1 MPIFSISSKSS
12 SFDKPHTR
20 CGWLVLAAQVI
31 GTGPKFNIEVRT
43 RCVFFL
49 AISHFVSYF
58 CNPNYIPMESL
69 PALFSDLALILVTAG
84 ITTVIFKWL
93 KQPVVLGYIIAG
105 FLIGPNFEWFP
116 VINDH
121 TSVET
126 WSEIGMVFMLF
137 GIGLEFS
144 FKKLK
149 KVGGTVGVTALTEL
163 VTMCLVGFMLG
174 KMLGWS
180 QMDSIFLGA
189 MLSISSTTIIA
200 KAFDDMKLHREKFSG
215 NVIGE
220 LVVEDLEAVLLM
232 VILSTLAV
240 SKSFD
245 GMQLVSS
252 MLKLGFFLLIWF
264 LGGIFIV
271 PTVLRW
277 ARKFMTEETLTVF
290 SVGLCFM
297 MVVLA
302 NLAGFSSAL
311 GAFIMGSILAE
322 TLEAEM
328 IHKVTTPIKNLFGAV
343 FFVSVGM
350 MVDPQILV
358 DYWWQ
363 ILVVTIVLL
372 IFKPLSNVAGRL
384 IAGLGLKQS
393 IQGGFCFCQ
402 IGEFSFIIATLGLSY
417 GVIDEFLYPI
427 IVSVSIITTFITPYA
442 IKAAVPTYNWVSTHL
457 SENWLNHF
465 ENSDRGIK
473 VKSGEKV
480 SMASFIGRQ
489 LKHII
494 IYVSIVIALL
504 FVCFWIGSSVT
515 AHVPSLW
522 GDAISVAITMALVS
536 PFLWAIGF
544 RHTLV
549 STTHKLMEDSVFN
562 KTLIL
567 TIFVLRFIIVW
578 LVAASVLRHFFDAE
592 FWSHLGVGS
601 PYYRWINVGMAL
613 GYTFL
618 LRVMSPA
625 MKFYKRIEDNF
636 LDNLNK
642 RQSSQVFAIPEI
654 LQENCHLQ
662 KMTLSPDSPY
672 SGKLIKETDFRDNYN
687 VSVVSVERGKQ
698 LVELPKS
705 DFQLFPFDKITFVGH
720 EDHLRLLVP
729 KVELFDD
736 QLIQEHEESEVDLY
750 KVEVRP
756 VSPYVGVTLMD
767 SGLAEDFNAMI
778 IAIERDGHFILN
790 PSARISFQP
799 ADLVWFVAQKDKAE
813 ILMNYNPDAVP
824 NMN

>member
-1 MPIFSISSKSS
+1 
-12 SFDKPHTR
+12 
-20 CGWLVLAAQVI
+20 
-31 GTGPKFNIEVRT
+31 
-43 RCVFFL
+43 
-49 AISHFVSYF
+49 
-58 CNPNYIPMESL
+58 MESL

-84 ITTVIFKWL
+84 LTTVIFKWM

-105 FLIGPNFEWFP
+105 FIIGPNFEWFP
-116 VINDH
+116 VIQDH

-163 VTMCLVGFMLG
+163 VTMCVVGFLLG
-174 KMLGWS
+174 KLLGWS

-240 SKSFD
+240 SKTFD

-252 MLKLGFFLLIWF
+252 MLKLVFFLVVWF

-277 ARKFMTEETLTVF
+277 ARKFMSEETLTVF
-290 SVGLCFM
+290 SVGLCFL

-322 TLEAEM
+322 TLEAEA

-350 MVDPQILV
+350 MVDPQILI

-363 ILVVTIVLL
+363 ILVITLVLL
-372 IFKPLSNVAGRL
+372 FFKPLSNVVGRL
-384 IAGLGLKQS
+384 IAGLGLKQAM
-393 IQGGFCFCQ
+393 QGGFCFSQ
-402 IGEFSFIIATLGLSY
+402 IGEFSFIIATLGMSF
-417 GVIDEFLYPI
+417 GVIDDFLYPI

-442 IKAAVPTYNWVSTHL
+442 IKAAVPSYNWVTKHFPQR
-457 SENWLNHF
+457 WLNRL
-465 ENSDRGIK
+465 ENSESGIK

-480 SMASFIGRQ
+480 NMGHFIARQFKNIVIYLAIIIAVVLICFFLSSFII
-489 LKHII
+489 K
-494 IYVSIVIALL
+494 Y
-504 FVCFWIGSSVT
+504 
-515 AHVPSLW
+515 VPSPWNATIATAFTL
-522 GDAISVAITMALVS
+522 IMVA
-536 PFLWAIGF
+536 PFLWAMGF
-544 RHTLV
+544 KHTLV
-549 STTHKLMEDSVFN
+549 KTTHKLMDVNKFN
-562 KTLIL
+562 KTVILI
-567 TIFVLRFIIVW
+567 IFILRFAIVA
-578 LVAASVLRHFFDAE
+578 LISYSILQHFFNGL
-592 FWSHLGVGS
+592 FWAKLGVGS
-601 PYYRWINVGMAL
+601 PWYHLINIAFAL
-613 GYTFL
+613 IYTVL
-618 LRVMSPA
+618 LKALSPA
-625 MKFYKRIEDNF
+625 MKFYKRIEERF
-636 LDNLNK
+636 MDNLNK
-642 RQSSQVFAIPEI
+642 RQSVQVFTIPEI

-662 KMTLSPDSPY
+662 KMTLSPDSQY

-698 LVELPKS
+698 LIELPRS
-705 DFQLFPFDKITFVGH
+705 DFQLFPFDRITFVGH
-720 EDHLRLLVP
+720 EDHLRLLLP
-729 KVELFDD
+729 RVEVFDE

-750 KVEVRP
+750 SVQVRSN
-756 VSPYVGVTLMD
+756 SPYIGIALKD
-767 SGLAEDFNAMI
+767 SGLAEKFDAMI
-778 IAIERDGHFILN
+778 IAIEREGHFILN
-790 PSARISFQP
+790 PSARIAFQ
-799 ADLVWFVAQKDKAE
+799 ADDLVWFVAQKDKAA
-813 ILMNYNPDAVP
+813 ILMNYNPETIP
-824 NMN
+824 K

>member
-1 MPIFSISSKSS
+1 
-12 SFDKPHTR
+12 
-20 CGWLVLAAQVI
+20 
-31 GTGPKFNIEVRT
+31 
-43 RCVFFL
+43 
-49 AISHFVSYF
+49 
-58 CNPNYIPMESL
+58 MESL

-116 VINDH
+116 VISDH

-149 KVGGTVGVTALTEL
+149 KVGGTVGITAITEL
-163 VTMCLVGFMLG
+163 VTMCIVGFMLG
-174 KMLGWS
+174 KLLGWS
-180 QMDSIFLGA
+180 QMDCIFLGA

-240 SKSFD
+240 SKTFD
-245 GMQLVSS
+245 GMQLVTS
-252 MLKLGFFLLIWF
+252 MLKLAFFLLIWF

-277 ARKFMTEETLTVF
+277 SRKFMSEETLTVF

-302 NLAGFSSAL
+302 NLVGFSSAL

-358 DYWWQ
+358 NYWWQ
-363 ILVVTIVLL
+363 ILVITVVLL
-372 IFKPLSNVAGRL
+372 IFKPLSNVVGRL
-384 IAGLGLKQS
+384 LAGLGLKQS

-402 IGEFSFIIATLGLSY
+402 IGEFSFIIATLGQSY
-417 GVIDEFLYPI
+417 GVIDDFLYPI

-442 IKAAVPTYNWVSTHL
+442 IKAATPTHRWL
-457 SENWLNHF
+457 SEHFPQRWLNHL
-465 ENSDRGIK
+465 ENNDRGIK
-473 VKSGEKV
+473 SKTGKKV
-480 SMASFIGRQ
+480 SMASFVGRQ
-489 LKHII
+489 VKHII
-494 IYVSIVIALL
+494 INFAIVIAVL
-504 FVCFWIGSSVT
+504 FICFWIGSMVMKY
-515 AHVPSLW
+515 VNGIW
-522 GDAISVAITMALVS
+522 GMVISGAITLVLVS

-549 STTHKLMEDSVFN
+549 KTTHKLMEHSRFN

-567 TIFVLRFIIVW
+567 LIFIFRFVLVW
-578 LVAASVLRHFFDAE
+578 GVAVSIFHHFFNGA
-592 FWSHLGVGS
+592 FWSPLGIGS
-601 PYYRWINVGMAL
+601 PYFHFINVAAAFV
-613 GYTFL
+613 YTIL
-618 LRVMSPA
+618 LRVLSPA
-625 MKFYKRIEDNF
+625 MRFYKRIEDNF
-636 LDNLNK
+636 QGNLNK
-642 RQSSQVFAIPEI
+642 RQSTQVFTVPEI

-662 KMTLSPDSPY
+662 KMTLSPDSEY
-672 SGKLIKETDFRDNYN
+672 AGKLIKDTDFRDNYN

-698 LVELPKS
+698 LYELPKS

-720 EDHLRLLVP
+720 EDHLRLLVG
-729 KVELFDD
+729 KVEVFDD
-736 QLIQEHEESEVDLY
+736 TLIQEHEESEVDLY
-750 KVEVRP
+750 NVQVRP
-756 VSPYVGVTLMD
+756 NSPYVGVALKD
-767 SGLAEDFNAMI
+767 SGLAENFEAMI

-799 ADLVWFVAQKDKAE
+799 ADLVWFVAQKEKAE
-813 ILMNYNPDAVP
+813 VLMNYNPVVIQ
-824 NMN
+824 

>member
-1 MPIFSISSKSS
+1 MYLCAKHCF
-12 SFDKPHTR
+12 
-20 CGWLVLAAQVI
+20 
-31 GTGPKFNIEVRT
+31 
-43 RCVFFL
+43 
-49 AISHFVSYF
+49 
-58 CNPNYIPMESL
+58 MESL

-149 KVGGTVGVTALTEL
+149 KVGGTVGITALTEL
-163 VTMCLVGFMLG
+163 VTMCLVGFLLG
-174 KMLGWS
+174 KLLGWS
-180 QMDSIFLGA
+180 QMDCIFLGA

-240 SKSFD
+240 SKTFD
-245 GMQLVSS
+245 GMQLVTS

-264 LGGIFIV
+264 IGGIFIV

-277 ARKFMTEETLTVF
+277 SRKFMSEETLTVF
-290 SVGLCFM
+290 AVGLCFM

-302 NLAGFSSAL
+302 NVAGFSSAL

-328 IHKVTTPIKNLFGAV
+328 IHKLTTPIKNLFGAI

-350 MVDPQILV
+350 LVDPKILV

-363 ILVVTIVLL
+363 ILVVTMVLL
-372 IFKPLSNVAGRL
+372 LFKPLSNVIGRL
-384 IAGLGLKQS
+384 LAGLGLKQS

-402 IGEFSFIIATLGLSY
+402 IGEFSFIIASLGLSY

-442 IKAAVPTYNWVSTHL
+442 IKASLPTYRWLNGHFP
-457 SENWLNHF
+457 EKWLNHL
-465 ENSDRGIK
+465 ESNDRGIK
-473 VKSGEKV
+473 VKSGKKV
-480 SMASFIGRQ
+480 NMASFVGRQ
-489 LKHII
+489 VKHII
-494 IYVSIVIALL
+494 INVAIVIAVL
-504 FVCFWIGSSVT
+504 FICFWIGSEVVMKYV
-515 AHVPSLW
+515 H
-522 GDAISVAITMALVS
+522 GIGGIAISAAITLVLVS

-549 STTHKLMEDSVFN
+549 KTTHKLMEYSRFN

-567 TIFVLRFIIVW
+567 IIFILRFVIVW
-578 LVAASVLRHFFDAE
+578 VGATAIMRHFFNAA
-592 FWSHLGVGS
+592 FWSHLGIGS
-601 PYYRWINVGMAL
+601 PYFRFINVAMAL
-613 GYTFL
+613 VYTFL

-636 LDNLNK
+636 QGNLNK
-642 RQSSQVFAIPEI
+642 RQSTQVFAIPEI

-662 KMTLSPDSPY
+662 KMTLSPDSDY

-698 LVELPKS
+698 LFELPRS
-705 DFQLFPFDKITFVGH
+705 DFQLYPFDKITFVGH
-720 EDHLRLLVP
+720 EDHLRLLVG
-729 KVELFDD
+729 KVEVFDD
-736 QLIQEHEESEVDLY
+736 TLIQEHEESEVDLFN
-750 KVEVRP
+750 VQVRP
-756 VSPYVGVTLMD
+756 NSPYVGIALKD
-767 SGLAEDFNAMI
+767 SGLAENFDAMI

-790 PSARISFQP
+790 PSARIAFQ
-799 ADLVWFVAQKDKAE
+799 ADDLVWFVAQKDKAE
-813 ILMNYNPDAVP
+813 TLMNYNPDTIQNA
-824 NMN
+824 

>member
-1 MPIFSISSKSS
+1 
-12 SFDKPHTR
+12 
-20 CGWLVLAAQVI
+20 
-31 GTGPKFNIEVRT
+31 
-43 RCVFFL
+43 
-49 AISHFVSYF
+49 
-58 CNPNYIPMESL
+58 MENL
-69 PALFSDLALILVTAG
+69 PALFFDLALILVTAG
-84 ITTVIFKWL
+84 LTTVIFKWL

-163 VTMCLVGFMLG
+163 VTMCIVGYLLG
-174 KMLGWS
+174 KVLGWS
-180 QMDSIFLGA
+180 QMDCIFLGA

-200 KAFDDMKLHREKFSG
+200 KAFDDMKLNREKFSG

-240 SKSFD
+240 SKTFD
-245 GMQLVSS
+245 GMQLMYS
-252 MLKLGFFLLIWF
+252 MLKLFFFLVVWF

-271 PTVLRW
+271 PTILRW
-277 ARKFMTEETLTVF
+277 SRKFMTEETLTVF
-290 SVGLCFM
+290 SVGLCFL

-322 TLEAEM
+322 TLEAEA

-358 DYWWQ
+358 SYWWQ
-363 ILVVTIVLL
+363 ILVVTLVLL
-372 IFKPLSNVAGRL
+372 IFKPLSNVIGRL
-384 IAGLGLKQS
+384 IAGVGLKQAM
-393 IQGGFCFCQ
+393 QGGFCFCQ
-402 IGEFSFIIATLGLSY
+402 IGEFSFIIATLGLSF
-417 GVIDEFLYPI
+417 GVIDDFLYPI

-442 IKAAVPTYNWVSTHL
+442 IKAAVPSYNWVTSHFPE
-457 SENWLNHF
+457 SWLNRL
-465 ENSDRGIK
+465 ENNDSGIK

-480 SMASFIGRQ
+480 SMGNFIARQFKNIVIYMAIIIAVILICFFLSSFII
-489 LKHII
+489 K
-494 IYVSIVIALL
+494 Y
-504 FVCFWIGSSVT
+504 
-515 AHVPSLW
+515 VPSPW
-522 GDAISVAITMALVS
+522 NAAIATAFTLVLVA
-536 PFLWAIGF
+536 PFLWAMGF
-544 RHTLV
+544 KHTLV
-549 STTHKLMEDSVFN
+549 NTTHKLMEVNKFN
-562 KTLIL
+562 KTIIRS
-567 TIFVLRFIIVW
+567 IFVLRFVIVAI
-578 LVAASVLRHFFDAE
+578 LAYSILQHFFNNL
-592 FWSHLGVGS
+592 FWAKLGIGTPWYHL
-601 PYYRWINVGMAL
+601 INIGFAL
-613 GYTFL
+613 IYTIL
-618 LRVMSPA
+618 LKALSPA
-625 MKFYKRIEDNF
+625 MKFYKRIEERF
-636 LDNLNK
+636 MDNLNK
-642 RQSSQVFAIPEI
+642 RQSVQVFTIPEI

-687 VSVVSVERGKQ
+687 VSVVSVERGKL
-698 LVELPKS
+698 LVELPRS

-720 EDHLRLLVP
+720 EDHLRLLLPRIEV
-729 KVELFDD
+729 FDD

-756 VSPYVGVTLMD
+756 NSPYVGVALMD
-767 SGLAEDFNAMI
+767 SGLAENFEAMI

-790 PSARISFQP
+790 PSARITFQP
-799 ADLVWFVAQKDKAE
+799 ADLVWFVAQSERAKV
-813 ILMNYNPDAVP
+813 LMNYNPDAIPSASENATV
-824 NMN
+824 

>member
-1 MPIFSISSKSS
+1 
-12 SFDKPHTR
+12 
-20 CGWLVLAAQVI
+20 
-31 GTGPKFNIEVRT
+31 
-43 RCVFFL
+43 
-49 AISHFVSYF
+49 
-58 CNPNYIPMESL
+58 MESL

-116 VINDH
+116 VVKDH

-149 KVGGTVGVTALTEL
+149 KVGGTVGITALTEL
-163 VTMCLVGFMLG
+163 VTMCVVGFLLG

-200 KAFDDMKLHREKFSG
+200 KAFEDMKLYREKFSG

-240 SKSFD
+240 SKTFD
-245 GMQLVSS
+245 GMQLVTS
-252 MLKLGFFLLIWF
+252 MMKLGFFLVVWF

-277 ARKFMTEETLTVF
+277 TRKFMTEETLTVF

-328 IHKVTTPIKNLFGAV
+328 IHKLTTPIKNLFGAI

-363 ILVVTIVLL
+363 ILIVTVVLL
-372 IFKPLSNVAGRL
+372 IFKPLSNVVGRL
-384 IAGLGLKQS
+384 LAGLGLKQS
-393 IQGGFCFCQ
+393 MQGGFCFCQ
-402 IGEFSFIIATLGLSY
+402 IGEFSFIIASLGLSY
-417 GVIDEFLYPI
+417 GVIDDFLYPI
-427 IVSVSIITTFITPYA
+427 IVSVSIITTFITPYS
-442 IKAAVPTYNWVSTHL
+442 IKAAVPTYEWVTS
-457 SENWLNHF
+457 HF
-465 ENSDRGIK
+465 PRRWIDKLENSDLGIK
-473 VKSGEKV
+473 VRSGKKV
-480 SMASFIGRQ
+480 NMVSFVIRQ
-489 LKHII
+489 LKNIVIYLAII
-494 IYVSIVIALL
+494 IAVMLISFFGCSFIMRYVPLPWSA
-504 FVCFWIGSSVT
+504 
-515 AHVPSLW
+515 
-522 GDAISVAITMALVS
+522 AISTAVSLILLS
-536 PFLWAIGF
+536 PFLWAMGF
-544 RHTLV
+544 KHTLAN
-549 STTHKLMEDSVFN
+549 TTKKLMETSKFN

-567 TIFVLRFIIVW
+567 IVFILRFIIVW
-578 LVAASVLRHFFDAE
+578 IVACSVIRHFLNE
-592 FWSHLGVGS
+592 PFWKILHIGS
-601 PYYRWINVGMAL
+601 PWFRFINVGFGLVYAIM
-613 GYTFL
+613 
-618 LRVMSPA
+618 LRVLSPA
-625 MKFYKRIEDNF
+625 MRFYKRIEERF
-636 LDNLNK
+636 MDNLNK
-642 RQSSQVFAIPEI
+642 RQNSQVFAIPEI

-662 KMTLSPDSPY
+662 KMTLSPDSVY
-672 SGKLIKETDFRDNYN
+672 SGKLIKETDFRDSYN
-687 VSVVSVERGKQ
+687 VSVVSVERGKH
-698 LVELPKS
+698 VFELPKS

-720 EDHLRLLVP
+720 EDHLRLLLGKIEV
-729 KVELFDD
+729 FDE
-736 QLIQEHEESEVDLY
+736 QLIHEHEDSEVDLY
-750 KVEVRP
+750 KVEVKQG
-756 VSPYVGVTLMD
+756 SPFVDVALMD
-767 SGLAEDFNAMI
+767 SGLADRFDTMV
-778 IAIERDGHFILN
+778 IAIERDGQFILN
-790 PSARISFQP
+790 PSARLTFQP
-799 ADLVWFVAQKDKAE
+799 GDQVWFVAQKGKAV
-813 ILMNYNPDAVP
+813 ILMNL
-824 NMN
+824 

>member
-1 MPIFSISSKSS
+1 
-12 SFDKPHTR
+12 
-20 CGWLVLAAQVI
+20 
-31 GTGPKFNIEVRT
+31 
-43 RCVFFL
+43 
-49 AISHFVSYF
+49 
-58 CNPNYIPMESL
+58 MESL

-149 KVGGTVGVTALTEL
+149 KVGGTVGITALTEL
-163 VTMCLVGFMLG
+163 VTMCVVGFLLG
-174 KMLGWS
+174 KVLGWS
-180 QMDSIFLGA
+180 QMDCIFLGA

-240 SKSFD
+240 SKTFD
-245 GMQLVSS
+245 GMQLVTS

-264 LGGIFIV
+264 IGGIFIV

-277 ARKFMTEETLTVF
+277 SRKFMSEETLTVF
-290 SVGLCFM
+290 AVGLCFM

-302 NLAGFSSAL
+302 NVAGFSSAL

-350 MVDPQILV
+350 LVDPKILV
-358 DYWWQ
+358 EYWWQ
-363 ILVVTIVLL
+363 ILVITGVLL
-372 IFKPLSNVAGRL
+372 LFKPMSNVAGRL
-384 IAGLGLKQS
+384 IAGLGLKQA

-402 IGEFSFIIATLGLSY
+402 IGEFSFIIASLGLSY

-442 IKAAVPTYNWVSTHL
+442 IKASLPTYRWL
-457 SENWLNHF
+457 SGHFPEKWLNHL
-465 ENSDRGIK
+465 ESNDRGIK
-473 VKSGEKV
+473 VKSGKKV
-480 SMASFIGRQ
+480 SMASFVGRQ
-489 LKHII
+489 VKHII
-494 IYVSIVIALL
+494 INVAIVIAVL
-504 FVCFWIGSSVT
+504 FICFWIGSGVMKYV
-515 AHVPSLW
+515 HGIW
-522 GDAISVAITMALVS
+522 GVAISAAITLVLVS

-549 STTHKLMEDSVFN
+549 KTTHKLMEHSRFN

-567 TIFVLRFIIVW
+567 SIFILRFIIVW
-578 LVAASVLRHFFDAE
+578 VVATAVMRHFFNAE
-592 FWSHLGVGS
+592 FWSHLGVGA
-601 PYYRWINVGMAL
+601 PYFRFINVAMAL
-613 GYTFL
+613 VYTIL

-636 LDNLNK
+636 QGNLNK
-642 RQSSQVFAIPEI
+642 RQSTQVFAIPEI

-662 KMTLSPDSPY
+662 KMTLSPDSEY

-698 LVELPKS
+698 LFELPKS
-705 DFQLFPFDKITFVGH
+705 DFQLYPFDKITFVGH
-720 EDHLRLLVP
+720 EDHLRLLVG
-729 KVELFDD
+729 KVEVFDD
-736 QLIQEHEESEVDLY
+736 TLIQEHEESEVDLFN
-750 KVEVRP
+750 VQVRP
-756 VSPYVGVTLMD
+756 NSPYVGIALKD
-767 SGLAEDFNAMI
+767 SGLAENFDAMI

-790 PSARISFQP
+790 PSARIAFQ
-799 ADLVWFVAQKDKAE
+799 ADDLVWFVAQKDKAE
-813 ILMNYNPDAVP
+813 TLMNYNPETIQNA
-824 NMN
+824 

>member
-1 MPIFSISSKSS
+1 
-12 SFDKPHTR
+12 
-20 CGWLVLAAQVI
+20 
-31 GTGPKFNIEVRT
+31 
-43 RCVFFL
+43 
-49 AISHFVSYF
+49 
-58 CNPNYIPMESL
+58 MESL

-84 ITTVIFKWL
+84 LTTVIFKWL

-116 VINDH
+116 VISDH

-149 KVGGTVGVTALTEL
+149 KVGGTVGITALTEL
-163 VTMCLVGFMLG
+163 VTMCVVGFMLG

-232 VILSTLAV
+232 VVLSTLAV
-240 SKSFD
+240 SKSFN

-252 MLKLGFFLLIWF
+252 MLKLGFFLLVWF

-277 ARKFMTEETLTVF
+277 ARKFMSEETLTVF

-350 MVDPQILV
+350 LVDPKILV
-358 DYWWQ
+358 EYLWQ
-363 ILVVTIVLL
+363 ILVITGVLL
-372 IFKPLSNVAGRL
+372 LFKPLSNVAGRL

-393 IQGGFCFCQ
+393 IQGGFCFSQ
-402 IGEFSFIIATLGLSY
+402 IGEFSFIIASLGLSY

-427 IVSVSIITTFITPYA
+427 IVSVSIITTFLTPYA
-442 IKAAVPTYNWVSTHL
+442 IKAAVPTYNWVSGHM
-457 SENWLNHF
+457 SQQWLNHF
-465 ENSDRGIK
+465 ENRDTGIK

-489 LKHII
+489 FKHIV
-494 IYVSIVIALL
+494 IYIAIVVALL
-504 FVCFWIGSSVT
+504 FICFWIGSFIIEY
-515 AHVPSLW
+515 VPNVW
-522 GDAISVAITMALVS
+522 GNAISVAITMVLVS

-549 STTHKLMEDSVFN
+549 NTTHKLMEHSRFN

-567 TIFVLRFIIVW
+567 SIFILRFIIVW
-578 LVAASVLRHFFDAE
+578 AVATSVLRHFFNEA
-592 FWSHLGVGS
+592 FWLRLGVGVHLG
-601 PYYRWINVGMAL
+601 RWINVAMAL
-613 GYTFL
+613 GYTLL
-618 LRVMSPA
+618 LRVVSPA
-625 MKFYKRIEDNF
+625 MKFYKRIEDSF

-672 SGKLIKETDFRDNYN
+672 SGKLIRDTDFRDNYN

-705 DFQLFPFDKITFVGH
+705 DFQLFPYDKVTFVGH
-720 EDHLRLLVP
+720 EDHLRLLLP
-729 KVELFDD
+729 RVELFDE

-756 VSPYVGVTLMD
+756 ISPYVGVALMD
-767 SGLAEDFNAMI
+767 SGLAENFDAMI
-778 IAIERDGHFILN
+778 IAIERDGQFILN
-790 PSARISFQP
+790 PSARITFQP
-799 ADLVWFVAQKDKAE
+799 ADLVWFVAQKEKAE
-813 ILMNYNPDAVP
+813 ILMNYNPETIQNA
-824 NMN
+824 

>member
-1 MPIFSISSKSS
+1 
-12 SFDKPHTR
+12 
-20 CGWLVLAAQVI
+20 
-31 GTGPKFNIEVRT
+31 
-43 RCVFFL
+43 
-49 AISHFVSYF
+49 
-58 CNPNYIPMESL
+58 MENL

-84 ITTVIFKWL
+84 VTTVIFKWL

-149 KVGGTVGVTALTEL
+149 KVGGTVGITALTEL
-163 VTMCLVGFMLG
+163 VTMCLVGFLIG
-174 KMLGWS
+174 KLLGWS
-180 QMDSIFLGA
+180 QMDCIFLGA

-240 SKSFD
+240 SKTFD
-245 GMQLVSS
+245 GMQLVTS

-264 LGGIFIV
+264 LGGIFLV

-290 SVGLCFM
+290 SVGLCFL

-350 MVDPQILV
+350 LVDPKILV
-358 DYWWQ
+358 EYWWQ
-363 ILVVTIVLL
+363 ILVITGVLL
-372 IFKPLSNVAGRL
+372 LFKPLSNVVGRL
-384 IAGLGLKQS
+384 LAGVGLKQS
-393 IQGGFCFCQ
+393 IQGGFCFSQ
-402 IGEFSFIIATLGLSY
+402 IGEFSFIIASLGLSY

-427 IVSVSIITTFITPYA
+427 IVSVSIITTFLTPYA
-442 IKAAVPTYNWVSTHL
+442 IKAAVPTYNWVNRRFPETWISHL
-457 SENWLNHF
+457 ENK
-465 ENSDRGIK
+465 DRGIK
-473 VKSGEKV
+473 VKSGQKV
-480 SMASFIGRQ
+480 SMASFVGRQ
-489 LKHII
+489 VKYII
-494 IYVSIVIALL
+494 IYVAIVIALL
-504 FVCFWIGSSVT
+504 FLCFWEGSVIMDYV
-515 AHVPSLW
+515 HGLW
-522 GDAISVAITMALVS
+522 VVAICAAVTLVLVS

-549 STTHKLMEDSVFN
+549 KTTHKLMEHSRFN

-567 TIFVLRFIIVW
+567 SIFILRFIIVW
-578 LVAASVLRHFFDAE
+578 VVATAVLRHFFNGA
-592 FWSHLGVGS
+592 FWQHLGVGA
-601 PYYRWINVGMAL
+601 PYYRFINIGMGLVYTIMLRAL
-613 GYTFL
+613 
-618 LRVMSPA
+618 SPA
-625 MKFYKRIEDNF
+625 MKFYKRIEGRF

-642 RQSSQVFAIPEI
+642 RQSTQVFAIPEI

-662 KMTLSPDSPY
+662 KMTLSPDSVY
-672 SGKLIKETDFRDNYN
+672 AGKLIRETDFRDNYN

-705 DFQLFPFDKITFVGH
+705 DFQLFPYDKITFVGH
-720 EDHLRLLVP
+720 EDHLRLLVG
-729 KVELFDD
+729 KVEAFDD
-736 QLIQEHEESEVDLY
+736 TLIQEHEESEVDLY
-750 KVEVRP
+750 KVQVRP
-756 VSPYVGVTLMD
+756 QSPYVGVSLLE
-767 SGLAEDFNAMI
+767 SGLAEDFDAMI
-778 IAIERDGHFILN
+778 IAIERDGQFILN
-790 PSARISFQP
+790 PSARITFQP
-799 ADLVWFVAQKDKAE
+799 EDLVWFVAQKEKAE
-813 ILMNYNPDAVP
+813 VLMNYNPD
-824 NMN
+824 

>member
-1 MPIFSISSKSS
+1 
-12 SFDKPHTR
+12 
-20 CGWLVLAAQVI
+20 
-31 GTGPKFNIEVRT
+31 
-43 RCVFFL
+43 
-49 AISHFVSYF
+49 
-58 CNPNYIPMESL
+58 MESV

-84 ITTVIFKWL
+84 ITTVICKWL
-93 KQPVVLGYIIAG
+93 RQPVVLGYIIAG

-149 KVGGTVGVTALTEL
+149 KVGGTVGITAMTEL
-163 VTMCLVGFMLG
+163 VTMCLVGFLLG
-174 KMLGWS
+174 KLLGWS
-180 QMDSIFLGA
+180 QMDCIFLGA

-215 NVIGE
+215 NVFGE

-240 SKSFD
+240 SKTFD
-245 GMQLVSS
+245 GMQLVTST
-252 MLKLGFFLLIWF
+252 LKLGFFLLIWF
-264 LGGIFIV
+264 IGGIFLV

-277 ARKFMTEETLTVF
+277 SRKFMSEETLTVF

-302 NLAGFSSAL
+302 NVAGFSSAL

-328 IHKVTTPIKNLFGAV
+328 IHKLTTPIKNLFGAI

-350 MVDPQILV
+350 LVDPRILV

-363 ILVVTIVLL
+363 ILVVTMVLL
-372 IFKPLSNVAGRL
+372 LFKPLSNVIGRL
-384 IAGLGLKQS
+384 LAGLGLKQS

-402 IGEFSFIIATLGLSY
+402 IGEFSFIIASLGLSY

-442 IKAAVPTYNWVSTHL
+442 IKAALPTYRWL
-457 SENWLNHF
+457 SGHFPEKWLNHL
-465 ENSDRGIK
+465 ESNDRGIK
-473 VKSGEKV
+473 VKSGKKV
-480 SMASFIGRQ
+480 NMASFVGRQ
-489 LKHII
+489 VKHII
-494 IYVSIVIALL
+494 INVAIVIAVL
-504 FVCFWIGSSVT
+504 FICFWVSSEVIMDYV
-515 AHVPSLW
+515 HGIW
-522 GDAISVAITMALVS
+522 GVVISAAMTLVLVS

-549 STTHKLMEDSVFN
+549 KTTHKLMEHSRFN
-562 KTLIL
+562 KTVIL
-567 TIFVLRFIIVW
+567 VIFILRFIIVW
-578 LVAASVLRHFFDAE
+578 VVAIAIMRHFFNGA
-592 FWSHLGVGS
+592 FWSHLGIGA
-601 PYYRWINVGMAL
+601 PYYRLINIAMAL
-613 GYTFL
+613 VYTIM
-618 LRVMSPA
+618 LRVLSPA

-636 LDNLNK
+636 QGNLNK
-642 RQSSQVFAIPEI
+642 RQSTQVFTIPEI

-662 KMTLSPDSPY
+662 KMTLSPDSVY

-698 LVELPKS
+698 LFELPKS
-705 DFQLFPFDKITFVGH
+705 DFQLYPFDKITFVGH
-720 EDHLRLLVP
+720 EDHLRLLVG
-729 KVELFDD
+729 KVEAFDD
-736 QLIQEHEESEVDLY
+736 TLIQEHEESEVDLY
-750 KVEVRP
+750 NVQVRP
-756 VSPYVGVTLMD
+756 NSPYVGVALMD
-767 SGLAEDFNAMI
+767 SGLTENFDAMI

-790 PSARISFQP
+790 PSARITFQP

-813 ILMNYNPDAVP
+813 VLMNYNPD
-824 NMN
+824 

>member
-1 MPIFSISSKSS
+1 
-12 SFDKPHTR
+12 
-20 CGWLVLAAQVI
+20 
-31 GTGPKFNIEVRT
+31 
-43 RCVFFL
+43 
-49 AISHFVSYF
+49 
-58 CNPNYIPMESL
+58 MESL

-149 KVGGTVGVTALTEL
+149 KVGGTVGITAMTEL
-163 VTMCLVGFMLG
+163 VTMCLVGFLLG
-174 KMLGWS
+174 KLLGWS
-180 QMDSIFLGA
+180 QMDCIFLGA

-240 SKSFD
+240 SKTFD
-245 GMQLVSS
+245 GMQLVTS

-264 LGGIFIV
+264 IGGIFIV
-271 PTVLRW
+271 PTILRW
-277 ARKFMTEETLTVF
+277 SRKFMSEETLTVF

-302 NLAGFSSAL
+302 NIAGFSSAL

-328 IHKVTTPIKNLFGAV
+328 IHKLTTPIKNLFGAI

-358 DYWWQ
+358 NYWWQ
-363 ILVVTIVLL
+363 ILVVTVVLL
-372 IFKPLSNVAGRL
+372 LFKPLSNVIGRL
-384 IAGLGLKQS
+384 LAGLGLKQA

-417 GVIDEFLYPI
+417 GVIDDFLYPI

-442 IKAAVPTYNWVSTHL
+442 IKAALPTYRWLNGHFP
-457 SENWLNHF
+457 EKWLNHL
-465 ENSDRGIK
+465 ESNDRGIK
-473 VKSGEKV
+473 VKSGKKV
-480 SMASFIGRQ
+480 SMASFLGRQ
-489 LKHII
+489 VKHII
-494 IYVSIVIALL
+494 INMVLIIAVL
-504 FVCFWIGSSVT
+504 FICFWIGSEVMNYV
-515 AHVPSLW
+515 HGIW
-522 GDAISVAITMALVS
+522 GIVISAAITLVLVS

-549 STTHKLMEDSVFN
+549 KTTHKLMENSRFN
-562 KTLIL
+562 KTVIWV
-567 TIFVLRFIIVW
+567 IFILRFLIVW
-578 LVAASVLRHFFDAE
+578 VVSSSVMHHFFDGA
-592 FWSHLGVGS
+592 FWSHLGIG
-601 PYYRWINVGMAL
+601 PLYYHLINIAMAL
-613 GYTFL
+613 VYTIM
-618 LRVMSPA
+618 LRVLSPA

-636 LDNLNK
+636 QGNLNK
-642 RQSSQVFAIPEI
+642 RQSTQVFTVPEI

-662 KMTLSPDSPY
+662 KMTLSPDSTY
-672 SGKLIKETDFRDNYN
+672 AGKLIKETDFRDNYN

-698 LVELPKS
+698 LFELPKS
-705 DFQLFPFDKITFVGH
+705 DFQLFPYDKITFVGH
-720 EDHLRLLVP
+720 EDHLRLLVS
-729 KVELFDD
+729 KVEAFDD
-736 QLIQEHEESEVDLY
+736 ALIQEHEESEVDLY
-750 KVEVRP
+750 NVRVRP
-756 VSPYVGVTLMD
+756 NSPYVGVALKD
-767 SGLAEDFNAMI
+767 SGLAENFEAMI

-790 PSARISFQP
+790 PSARIAFQP
-799 ADLVWFVAQKDKAE
+799 ADLVWFVAQKERAE
-813 ILMNYNPDAVP
+813 VLMDYNPEEIS
-824 NMN
+824 NS

>member
-1 MPIFSISSKSS
+1 
-12 SFDKPHTR
+12 
-20 CGWLVLAAQVI
+20 
-31 GTGPKFNIEVRT
+31 
-43 RCVFFL
+43 
-49 AISHFVSYF
+49 
-58 CNPNYIPMESL
+58 MESL

-84 ITTVIFKWL
+84 LTTVIFKWL

-116 VINDH
+116 VISDH

-149 KVGGTVGVTALTEL
+149 KVGGTVGITALTEL
-163 VTMCLVGFMLG
+163 VTMCLVGFFLG
-174 KMLGWS
+174 KALGWS

-240 SKSFD
+240 SKTFD
-245 GMQLVSS
+245 GMQLVTS
-252 MLKLGFFLLIWF
+252 MLKLGFFLLVWF
-264 LGGIFIV
+264 IGGIFIV

-277 ARKFMTEETLTVF
+277 ARKFMSEETLTVF

-350 MVDPQILV
+350 LVDPKILV
-358 DYWWQ
+358 EYWWQ
-363 ILVVTIVLL
+363 ILVITGVLL
-372 IFKPLSNVAGRL
+372 FFKPLSNVAGRL

-393 IQGGFCFCQ
+393 IQGGFCFSQ
-402 IGEFSFIIATLGLSY
+402 IGEFSFIIASLGLSY

-427 IVSVSIITTFITPYA
+427 IVSVSIITTFLTPYA
-442 IKAAVPTYNWVSTHL
+442 IKAAVPTYNWVSGHM
-457 SENWLNHF
+457 SQQWLNHF
-465 ENSDRGIK
+465 ENRDTGIK

-489 LKHII
+489 FKHIV
-494 IYVSIVIALL
+494 IYIAIVVALL
-504 FVCFWIGSSVT
+504 FICFWIGSFIIEY
-515 AHVPSLW
+515 VPNVW
-522 GDAISVAITMALVS
+522 GNAISVAITMVLVS

-549 STTHKLMEDSVFN
+549 NTTHKLMEHSRFN

-567 TIFVLRFIIVW
+567 SIFILRFIIVW
-578 LVAASVLRHFFDAE
+578 AVATSVLRHFFNEA
-592 FWSHLGVGS
+592 FWLRLGVGVHLG
-601 PYYRWINVGMAL
+601 RWINVAMAL
-613 GYTFL
+613 GYTLL
-618 LRVMSPA
+618 LRVVSPA
-625 MKFYKRIEDNF
+625 MKFYKRIEDSF

-642 RQSSQVFAIPEI
+642 RQSSQVFSIPEI

-672 SGKLIKETDFRDNYN
+672 SGKLIRETDFRDNYN

-698 LVELPKS
+698 LIELPKS
-705 DFQLFPFDKITFVGH
+705 DFQLFPYDKVTFVGH
-720 EDHLRLLVP
+720 EDHLRLLLP
-729 KVELFDD
+729 RVELFDE

-756 VSPYVGVTLMD
+756 ISPYVGVALMD
-767 SGLAEDFNAMI
+767 SGLAENFDAMI
-778 IAIERDGHFILN
+778 IAIERDGQFILN
-790 PSARISFQP
+790 PSARITFQP
-799 ADLVWFVAQKDKAE
+799 ADLVWFVAQKEKAE
-813 ILMNYNPDAVP
+813 ILMNYNPETIQNA
-824 NMN
+824 

>member
-1 MPIFSISSKSS
+1 
-12 SFDKPHTR
+12 
-20 CGWLVLAAQVI
+20 
-31 GTGPKFNIEVRT
+31 
-43 RCVFFL
+43 
-49 AISHFVSYF
+49 
-58 CNPNYIPMESL
+58 MENL
-69 PALFSDLALILVTAG
+69 PALFFDLALILVTAG
-84 ITTVIFKWL
+84 LTTVIFKWL

-163 VTMCLVGFMLG
+163 VTMCIVGYLLG
-174 KMLGWS
+174 KVLGWS
-180 QMDSIFLGA
+180 QMDCIFLGA

-200 KAFDDMKLHREKFSG
+200 KAFDDMKLNREKFSG

-240 SKSFD
+240 SKTFD
-245 GMQLVSS
+245 GMQLMYS
-252 MLKLGFFLLIWF
+252 MLKLFFFLVVWF

-271 PTVLRW
+271 PTILRW
-277 ARKFMTEETLTVF
+277 SRKFMTEETLTVF
-290 SVGLCFM
+290 SVGLCFL

-322 TLEAEM
+322 TLEAEA

-358 DYWWQ
+358 SYWWQ
-363 ILVVTIVLL
+363 ILVVTLVLL
-372 IFKPLSNVAGRL
+372 IFKPLSNVIGRL
-384 IAGLGLKQS
+384 IAGVGLKQAM
-393 IQGGFCFCQ
+393 QGGFCFCQ
-402 IGEFSFIIATLGLSY
+402 IGEFSFIIATLGLSF

-442 IKAAVPTYNWVSTHL
+442 IKAAVPSYNWVTSHFPE
-457 SENWLNHF
+457 SWLNRL
-465 ENSDRGIK
+465 ENNDSGIK

-480 SMASFIGRQ
+480 SMGNFIARQFKNIVIYMAIIIAVILICFFLSSFII
-489 LKHII
+489 K
-494 IYVSIVIALL
+494 Y
-504 FVCFWIGSSVT
+504 
-515 AHVPSLW
+515 VPSPW
-522 GDAISVAITMALVS
+522 NAAIATAFTLVLVA
-536 PFLWAIGF
+536 PFLWAMGF
-544 RHTLV
+544 KHALV
-549 STTHKLMEDSVFN
+549 NTTHKLMEVNKFN
-562 KTLIL
+562 KTIIRS
-567 TIFVLRFIIVW
+567 IFVLRFVIVAI
-578 LVAASVLRHFFDAE
+578 LAYSILQHFFNNL
-592 FWSHLGVGS
+592 FWAKLGIGTPWYHL
-601 PYYRWINVGMAL
+601 INIGFAL
-613 GYTFL
+613 IYTIL
-618 LRVMSPA
+618 LKALSPA
-625 MKFYKRIEDNF
+625 MKFYKRIEERF
-636 LDNLNK
+636 MDNLNK
-642 RQSSQVFAIPEI
+642 RQSVQVFTIPEI

-687 VSVVSVERGKQ
+687 VSVVSVERGKL
-698 LVELPKS
+698 LVELPRS

-720 EDHLRLLVP
+720 EDHLRLLLPRIEV
-729 KVELFDD
+729 FDD

-750 KVEVRP
+750 KVEVRTN
-756 VSPYVGVTLMD
+756 SPYVGVALMD
-767 SGLAEDFNAMI
+767 SGLAENFEAMI

-790 PSARISFQP
+790 PSARITFQP
-799 ADLVWFVAQKDKAE
+799 ADLVWFVAQSERAKV
-813 ILMNYNPDAVP
+813 LMNYNPDAIP
-824 NMN
+824 YASENATL

>member
-1 MPIFSISSKSS
+1 
-12 SFDKPHTR
+12 
-20 CGWLVLAAQVI
+20 
-31 GTGPKFNIEVRT
+31 
-43 RCVFFL
+43 
-49 AISHFVSYF
+49 
-58 CNPNYIPMESL
+58 MESL

-84 ITTVIFKWL
+84 LTTVIFKWL

-116 VINDH
+116 VISDH

-149 KVGGTVGVTALTEL
+149 KVGGTVGITALTEL
-163 VTMCLVGFMLG
+163 VTMCVVGFMLG
-174 KMLGWS
+174 KLLGWS

-232 VILSTLAV
+232 VVLSTLAV
-240 SKSFD
+240 SKSFN

-252 MLKLGFFLLIWF
+252 MLKLGFFLLVWF

-277 ARKFMTEETLTVF
+277 ARKFMSEETLTVF

-350 MVDPQILV
+350 LVDPKILV
-358 DYWWQ
+358 EYWWQ
-363 ILVVTIVLL
+363 ILVITGVLL
-372 IFKPLSNVAGRL
+372 FFKPLSNVAGRL

-393 IQGGFCFCQ
+393 IQGGFCFSQ
-402 IGEFSFIIATLGLSY
+402 IGEFSFIIASLGLSY

-427 IVSVSIITTFITPYA
+427 IVSVSIITTFLTPYA
-442 IKAAVPTYNWVSTHL
+442 IKAAVPTYNWVSGHM
-457 SENWLNHF
+457 SQQWLNHF
-465 ENSDRGIK
+465 ENRDTGIK

-489 LKHII
+489 FKHIV
-494 IYVSIVIALL
+494 IYIAIVVALL
-504 FVCFWIGSSVT
+504 FICFWIGSFIIEY
-515 AHVPSLW
+515 VPNVW
-522 GDAISVAITMALVS
+522 GNAISVAITMVLVS

-549 STTHKLMEDSVFN
+549 NTTHKLMEHSRFN

-567 TIFVLRFIIVW
+567 SIFILRFIIVW
-578 LVAASVLRHFFDAE
+578 AVATSVLRHFFNEA
-592 FWSHLGVGS
+592 FWLRLGVGVHLG
-601 PYYRWINVGMAL
+601 RWINVAMAL
-613 GYTFL
+613 GYTLL
-618 LRVMSPA
+618 LRVVSPA
-625 MKFYKRIEDNF
+625 MKFYKRIEDSF

-642 RQSSQVFAIPEI
+642 RQSSQVFSIPEI

-672 SGKLIKETDFRDNYN
+672 SGKLIRDTDFRDNYN

-705 DFQLFPFDKITFVGH
+705 DFQLFPYDKVTFVGH
-720 EDHLRLLVP
+720 EDHLRLLLP
-729 KVELFDD
+729 RVELFDE

-756 VSPYVGVTLMD
+756 ISPYVGVALMD
-767 SGLAEDFNAMI
+767 SGLAENFDAMI
-778 IAIERDGHFILN
+778 IAIERDGQFILN
-790 PSARISFQP
+790 PSARITFQP
-799 ADLVWFVAQKDKAE
+799 ADLVWFVAQKEKAE
-813 ILMNYNPDAVP
+813 ILMNYNPETIQNA
-824 NMN
+824 

>member
-1 MPIFSISSKSS
+1 
-12 SFDKPHTR
+12 
-20 CGWLVLAAQVI
+20 
-31 GTGPKFNIEVRT
+31 
-43 RCVFFL
+43 
-49 AISHFVSYF
+49 
-58 CNPNYIPMESL
+58 MESL

-149 KVGGTVGVTALTEL
+149 KVGGTVGITALTEL
-163 VTMCLVGFMLG
+163 VTMCVVGFLLG
-174 KMLGWS
+174 KVLGWS

-240 SKSFD
+240 SKTFD
-245 GMQLVSS
+245 GMQLVTS

-264 LGGIFIV
+264 IGGIFLV

-277 ARKFMTEETLTVF
+277 ARKFMSEETLTVF
-290 SVGLCFM
+290 SVGLCFL

-358 DYWWQ
+358 NYWWQ
-363 ILVVTIVLL
+363 ILVITLVLL
-372 IFKPLSNVAGRL
+372 VFKPLSNVIGRL
-384 IAGLGLKQS
+384 IAGLGLKQAM
-393 IQGGFCFCQ
+393 QGGFCFSQ
-402 IGEFSFIIATLGLSY
+402 IGEFSFIIASLGLSY

-427 IVSVSIITTFITPYA
+427 IVSVSIITTFLTPYF
-442 IKAAVPTYNWVSTHL
+442 IKAAVPSYNMVSRGFP
-457 SENWLNHF
+457 EKWLNHL
-465 ENSDRGIK
+465 ENMDRGIK
-473 VKSGEKV
+473 VKSGKKV

-489 LKHII
+489 FKYII
-494 IYVSIVIALL
+494 IYIAIVIAVM
-504 FVCFWIGSSVT
+504 FICFWAGAFVMIY
-515 AHVPSLW
+515 VPGLW
-522 GDAISVAITMALVS
+522 GNAIAAALTLVLVS

-549 STTHKLMEDSVFN
+549 KTTRKLMEHSKFN
-562 KTLIL
+562 KTVILLIF
-567 TIFVLRFIIVW
+567 IIRFIIVW
-578 LVAASVLRHFFDAE
+578 VVATSVIRHFFNAA
-592 FWSHLGVGS
+592 FWLHLGVNA
-601 PYYRWINVGMAL
+601 PYFRLINIAMAL
-613 GYTFL
+613 GYTIM
-618 LRVMSPA
+618 LRVLSPA
-625 MKFYKRIEDNF
+625 MRFYKHIEDRF

-642 RQSSQVFAIPEI
+642 RQQVQVFEIPEI

-672 SGKLIKETDFRDNYN
+672 SGKIIKETDFRDNYN

-698 LVELPKS
+698 IFELPKS

-720 EDHLRLLVP
+720 EDHLRLLLP
-729 KVELFDD
+729 RVEAFDD
-736 QLIQEHEESEVDLY
+736 ALIHEHEEGEVDLY
-750 KVEVRP
+750 KVEVEDD
-756 VSPYVGVTLMD
+756 SPMINVALMD
-767 SGLAEDFNAMI
+767 SGLADKYDAMV

-790 PSARISFQP
+790 PSARITFQP

-813 ILMNYNPDAVP
+813 YLMQLHAADLKSEISSN
-824 NMN
+824 

>member
-1 MPIFSISSKSS
+1 
-12 SFDKPHTR
+12 
-20 CGWLVLAAQVI
+20 
-31 GTGPKFNIEVRT
+31 
-43 RCVFFL
+43 
-49 AISHFVSYF
+49 
-58 CNPNYIPMESL
+58 MESL
-69 PALFSDLALILVTAG
+69 PALFQDLALILVTAG

-116 VINDH
+116 VIKDH

-163 VTMCLVGFMLG
+163 VTMCVVGFLLG

-180 QMDSIFLGA
+180 QMDCIFLGA

-240 SKSFD
+240 SKTFD

-252 MLKLGFFLLIWF
+252 MLKLAFFLVVWF
-264 LGGIFIV
+264 LGGIFLV

-290 SVGLCFM
+290 SVGLCFL

-322 TLEAEM
+322 TLEAEA

-358 DYWWQ
+358 NYWWQ
-363 ILVVTIVLL
+363 ILVVTLVLL
-372 IFKPLSNVAGRL
+372 LFKPLSNVVGRL
-384 IAGLGLKQS
+384 IAGLGLKQAM
-393 IQGGFCFCQ
+393 QGGFCFSQ
-402 IGEFSFIIATLGLSY
+402 IGEFSFIIASLGLSY

-442 IKAAVPTYNWVSTHL
+442 IKAAVPSYLWVTQHFPEGML
-457 SENWLNHF
+457 NRLENND
-465 ENSDRGIK
+465 SGIK
-473 VKSGEKV
+473 VKSGKKV
-480 SMASFIGRQ
+480 NMGSFMARQ
-489 LKHII
+489 LKNIVIYSAII
-494 IYVSIVIALL
+494 IAVVLISFFICTFIMKYV
-504 FVCFWIGSSVT
+504 
-515 AHVPSLW
+515 PRPW
-522 GDAISVAITMALVS
+522 GPAISTLVSMVLVS
-536 PFLWAIGF
+536 PFLWAMGF
-544 RHTLV
+544 KHTLAH
-549 STTHKLMEDSVFN
+549 TTHKLMDVNRFN
-562 KTLIL
+562 KGLIRFVFIL
-567 TIFVLRFIIVW
+567 RFVLVA
-578 LVAASVLRHFFDAE
+578 VAAYAILQHFLNNL
-592 FWSHLGVGS
+592 FWDKLNIGTPWYHF
-601 PYYRWINVGMAL
+601 INIGFAL
-613 GYTFL
+613 VYTVL

-625 MKFYKRIEDNF
+625 MKFYKRIEENF
-636 LDNLNK
+636 MDNLNK
-642 RQSSQVFAIPEI
+642 RQRVQVFEIPEI

-672 SGKLIKETDFRDNYN
+672 SGQFIKDTDFRDNYN

-698 LVELPKS
+698 LYELPKS
-705 DFQLFPFDKITFVGH
+705 DFQLFPFDKVTFVGH
-720 EDHLRLLVP
+720 EDHLRLLLP
-729 KVELFDD
+729 RVELFDD
-736 QLIQEHEESEVDLY
+736 QLIHEHEESEVDLY
-750 KVEVRP
+750 KVEVEP
-756 VSPYVGVTLMD
+756 DSPIIDVALMD
-767 SGLAEDFNAMI
+767 SGLADKYDAMV
-778 IAIERDGHFILN
+778 IAIERDEHFILN
-790 PSARISFQP
+790 PSARITFKP

-813 ILMNYNPDAVP
+813 KLMQMRAADLKADIQNL
-824 NMN
+824 

>member
-1 MPIFSISSKSS
+1 MYLCAKHFS
-12 SFDKPHTR
+12 
-20 CGWLVLAAQVI
+20 
-31 GTGPKFNIEVRT
+31 
-43 RCVFFL
+43 
-49 AISHFVSYF
+49 
-58 CNPNYIPMESL
+58 MESL

-149 KVGGTVGVTALTEL
+149 KVGGTVGITALTEL
-163 VTMCLVGFMLG
+163 VTMCLVGFLLG
-174 KMLGWS
+174 KLLGWS
-180 QMDSIFLGA
+180 QMDCIFLGA

-200 KAFDDMKLHREKFSG
+200 KAFDDMKLNREKFSG

-240 SKSFD
+240 SKTFD
-245 GMQLVSS
+245 GMQLVTS

-264 LGGIFIV
+264 IGGIFIV

-277 ARKFMTEETLTVF
+277 SRKFMSEETLTVF
-290 SVGLCFM
+290 AVGLCFM

-302 NLAGFSSAL
+302 NVAGFSSAL

-328 IHKVTTPIKNLFGAV
+328 IHKLTTPIKNLFGAI

-350 MVDPQILV
+350 LVDPKILV

-363 ILVVTIVLL
+363 ILVVTMVLL
-372 IFKPLSNVAGRL
+372 LFKPLSNVIGRL
-384 IAGLGLKQS
+384 LAGLGLKQS

-402 IGEFSFIIATLGLSY
+402 IGEFSFIIASLGLSY

-442 IKAAVPTYNWVSTHL
+442 IKASLPTYKWL
-457 SENWLNHF
+457 SGHFPERWLNHL
-465 ENSDRGIK
+465 ESNDRGIK
-473 VKSGEKV
+473 VKSGKKV
-480 SMASFIGRQ
+480 SMASFMGRQ
-489 LKHII
+489 VKHILI
-494 IYVSIVIALL
+494 NVAIVIAVL
-504 FVCFWIGSSVT
+504 FICFWIGSEV
-515 AHVPSLW
+515 VMKYVQ
-522 GDAISVAITMALVS
+522 GIGGVAISAAITLVLVS

-549 STTHKLMEDSVFN
+549 KTTHKLMEHSRFN
-562 KTLIL
+562 KTMILI
-567 TIFVLRFIIVW
+567 IFILRFIIVW
-578 LVAASVLRHFFDAE
+578 VVATAVMHHFFNGA
-592 FWSHLGVGS
+592 FWSHLGIGS
-601 PYYRWINVGMAL
+601 PYFRFINVAMAL
-613 GYTFL
+613 VYTFL

-636 LDNLNK
+636 QGNLNK
-642 RQSSQVFAIPEI
+642 RQSTQVFAIPEI

-662 KMTLSPDSPY
+662 KMTLSPDSEY

-698 LVELPKS
+698 LFELPKS
-705 DFQLFPFDKITFVGH
+705 DFQLYPFDKITFVGH
-720 EDHLRLLVP
+720 EDHLRLLVG
-729 KVELFDD
+729 KVEVFDD
-736 QLIQEHEESEVDLY
+736 TLIQEHEESEVDLFN
-750 KVEVRP
+750 VQVRP
-756 VSPYVGVTLMD
+756 NSPYVGIALKD
-767 SGLAEDFNAMI
+767 SGLAENFDAMI

-790 PSARISFQP
+790 PSARIAFQ
-799 ADLVWFVAQKDKAE
+799 ADDLVWFVAQKDKAE
-813 ILMNYNPDAVP
+813 TLMNYNPEAIQ
-824 NMN
+824 NA

>member
-1 MPIFSISSKSS
+1 
-12 SFDKPHTR
+12 
-20 CGWLVLAAQVI
+20 
-31 GTGPKFNIEVRT
+31 
-43 RCVFFL
+43 
-49 AISHFVSYF
+49 
-58 CNPNYIPMESL
+58 MESL

-84 ITTVIFKWL
+84 VTTVIFKWL

-116 VINDH
+116 VVNDH

-149 KVGGTVGVTALTEL
+149 KVGGTVGITALTEL
-163 VTMCLVGFMLG
+163 VTMCVVGFSLG
-174 KMLGWS
+174 KLLGWS

-240 SKSFD
+240 SKTFD
-245 GMQLVSS
+245 GMQLVTS

-264 LGGIFIV
+264 IGGIFLV

-290 SVGLCFM
+290 SVGLCFL

-350 MVDPQILV
+350 MVDPQVLV
-358 DYWWQ
+358 NYWWQ
-363 ILVVTIVLL
+363 ILVVTLVLIL
-372 IFKPLSNVAGRL
+372 FKPLSNVGGRL
-384 IAGLGLKQS
+384 LAGLGLKQS

-402 IGEFSFIIATLGLSY
+402 IGEFSFIIASLGLSY

-427 IVSVSIITTFITPYA
+427 IVSVSIITTFLTPYF
-442 IKAAVPTYNWVSTHL
+442 IKAANPTYRWVSTHV
-457 SENWLNHF
+457 SDKWLNHL

-473 VKSGEKV
+473 VKSGKKV

-489 LKHII
+489 FKYIV
-494 IYVSIVIALL
+494 IYIAIVIALI
-504 FVCFWIGSSVT
+504 FICFWVGSLVMIY
-515 AHVPSLW
+515 VPGLW
-522 GDAISVAITMALVS
+522 GNAIAAAITLALLS

-549 STTHKLMEDSVFN
+549 GTTHKLMEQSRFN
-562 KTLIL
+562 KTAILLIF
-567 TIFVLRFIIVW
+567 ILRFFIVW
-578 LVAASVLRHFFDAE
+578 VVSTSVLRHFFNEA
-592 FWSHLGVGS
+592 FWLHLGVGA
-601 PYYRWINVGMAL
+601 PYFRLLNIAMAL
-613 GYTFL
+613 GFTIV
-618 LRVMSPA
+618 LRVLSPA
-625 MKFYKRIEDNF
+625 MKFYKRIENNF

-642 RQSSQVFAIPEI
+642 RQQVQVFEIPEI

-672 SGKLIKETDFRDNYN
+672 AGRLIKETDFRDNYN

-698 LVELPKS
+698 LFELPKS

-720 EDHLRLLVP
+720 EDHLRLLLP
-729 KVELFDD
+729 RVELFDE

-750 KVEVRP
+750 KVEVEHDSP
-756 VSPYVGVTLMD
+756 IIGVSLMD
-767 SGLAEDFNAMI
+767 SGLADKYDAMV
-778 IAIERDGHFILN
+778 IAIEREGHFILN
-790 PSARISFQP
+790 PSARITFQP
-799 ADLVWFVAQKDKAE
+799 ADLVWFVAQKEKAE
-813 ILMNYNPDAVP
+813 FLMKVKAADLKTEFQTE
-824 NMN
+824 

>member
-1 MPIFSISSKSS
+1 
-12 SFDKPHTR
+12 
-20 CGWLVLAAQVI
+20 
-31 GTGPKFNIEVRT
+31 
-43 RCVFFL
+43 
-49 AISHFVSYF
+49 
-58 CNPNYIPMESL
+58 MESL

-84 ITTVIFKWL
+84 VTTVIFKWL

-116 VINDH
+116 VIKDH

-149 KVGGTVGVTALTEL
+149 KVGGTVGITALTEL
-163 VTMCLVGFMLG
+163 VTMCVVGFLLG
-174 KMLGWS
+174 KLLGWS
-180 QMDSIFLGA
+180 QMECIFLGA

-200 KAFDDMKLHREKFSG
+200 KAFEDMKLYREKFSG

-240 SKSFD
+240 SKTFD
-245 GMQLVSS
+245 GMQLVTS
-252 MLKLGFFLLIWF
+252 MVKLGFFLVVWF

-277 ARKFMTEETLTVF
+277 ARKFMSEETLTVF

-328 IHKVTTPIKNLFGAV
+328 IHKLTAPIKNLFGAI

-350 MVDPQILV
+350 LVDPQILV

-372 IFKPLSNVAGRL
+372 IFKPLSNVVGRIL
-384 IAGLGLKQS
+384 AGLGLKQA

-417 GVIDEFLYPI
+417 GVINEFLYPI

-442 IKAAVPTYNWVSTHL
+442 IKAAVPTYEWVTRSFPKRWINKL
-457 SENWLNHF
+457 
-465 ENSDRGIK
+465 ENSDLGLK
-473 VKSGEKV
+473 VRSGKKV
-480 SMASFIGRQ
+480 NMVSFVTRQ
-489 LKHII
+489 FKNIVIYLAII
-494 IYVSIVIALL
+494 IAVMLICFFLSTFIMRYVP
-504 FVCFWIGSSVT
+504 
-515 AHVPSLW
+515 VPWNS
-522 GDAISVAITMALVS
+522 AISTAFCLILLS
-536 PFLWAIGF
+536 PFLWAMGF
-544 RHTLV
+544 KHTLAN
-549 STTHKLMEDSVFN
+549 TTKKLMEASKFN

-567 TIFVLRFIIVW
+567 IVFIIRFIIVW
-578 LVAASVLRHFFDAE
+578 VVACSVIRHFLNDS
-592 FWSHLGVGS
+592 FWRILHIGS
-601 PYYRWINVGMAL
+601 PWFRFINVGFGLIYAIM
-613 GYTFL
+613 
-618 LRVMSPA
+618 LRVLSPA
-625 MKFYKRIEDNF
+625 MRFYKRIEQRF
-636 LDNLNK
+636 MDNLNK
-642 RQSSQVFAIPEI
+642 RQQSQVFAIPEI

-662 KMTLSPDSPY
+662 KMTLSPDSVY
-672 SGKLIKETDFRDNYN
+672 SGKLIKDTDFRDNYN

-698 LVELPKS
+698 LYELPKS
-705 DFQLFPFDKITFVGH
+705 DFQMYPFDKITFVGH
-720 EDHLRLLVP
+720 EDHLRLLQGKIEV
-729 KVELFDD
+729 FDE
-736 QLIQEHEESEVDLY
+736 QLIQEHEDSEVDLF
-750 KVEVRP
+750 KVEVKP
-756 VSPYVGVTLMD
+756 GSPFVDVALMD
-767 SGLAEDFNAMI
+767 SGLADRFDTMV
-778 IAIERDGHFILN
+778 IAIERDGQFILN
-790 PSARISFQP
+790 PSARITFQP
-799 ADLVWFVAQKDKAE
+799 NDLVWFVAQKDKAE
-813 ILMNYNPDAVP
+813 ILIRQ
-824 NMN
+824 

>member
-1 MPIFSISSKSS
+1 
-12 SFDKPHTR
+12 
-20 CGWLVLAAQVI
+20 
-31 GTGPKFNIEVRT
+31 
-43 RCVFFL
+43 
-49 AISHFVSYF
+49 
-58 CNPNYIPMESL
+58 MESL

-174 KMLGWS
+174 KLLGWS
-180 QMDSIFLGA
+180 QMDSVFLGA

-200 KAFDDMKLHREKFSG
+200 KAFDDMKLNREKFSG

-245 GMQLVSS
+245 GMQLVTS

-417 GVIDEFLYPI
+417 GVIDDFLYPI

-494 IYVSIVIALL
+494 IYVSIVVALL
-504 FVCFWIGSSVT
+504 FICFWIGSFVT
-515 AHVPSLW
+515 EHVPSLW
-522 GDAISVAITMALVS
+522 GSAISVAITMALVS

-549 STTHKLMEDSVFN
+549 STTHKLMEDSAFN

-578 LVAASVLRHFFDAE
+578 VVAASVLRHFFDAE

-613 GYTFL
+613 VYTFL

-625 MKFYKRIEDNF
+625 MKFYKHIEDNF

-720 EDHLRLLVP
+720 EDHLRLLMP
-729 KVELFDD
+729 MVELFDD

-824 NMN
+824 NMNQ

>member
-1 MPIFSISSKSS
+1 
-12 SFDKPHTR
+12 
-20 CGWLVLAAQVI
+20 
-31 GTGPKFNIEVRT
+31 
-43 RCVFFL
+43 
-49 AISHFVSYF
+49 
-58 CNPNYIPMESL
+58 MESL

-84 ITTVIFKWL
+84 LTTVIFKWL

-116 VINDH
+116 VISDH

-149 KVGGTVGVTALTEL
+149 KVGGTVGITALTEL
-163 VTMCLVGFMLG
+163 VTMCVVGFMLG
-174 KMLGWS
+174 KLLGWS

-252 MLKLGFFLLIWF
+252 MLKLGFFLLVWF

-277 ARKFMTEETLTVF
+277 ARKFMSEETLTVF

-350 MVDPQILV
+350 MVDPKILV

-363 ILVVTIVLL
+363 ILVVTLVLL
-372 IFKPLSNVAGRL
+372 FFKPLSNVAGRL

-393 IQGGFCFCQ
+393 IQGGFCFSQ
-402 IGEFSFIIATLGLSY
+402 IGEFSFIIASLGLSY
-417 GVIDEFLYPI
+417 GVIDDFLYPI

-442 IKAAVPTYNWVSTHL
+442 IKAAVPTYQWVSTHL

-465 ENSDRGIK
+465 ENRESGIK

-489 LKHII
+489 FKHII
-494 IYVSIVIALL
+494 IYIAIIIALI
-504 FVCFWIGSSVT
+504 FICFWVGSFIMIY
-515 AHVPSLW
+515 VPGLW
-522 GDAISVAITMALVS
+522 GNAIAVVITLALVS

-549 STTHKLMEDSVFN
+549 KTTHKLMEHSKFN

-567 TIFVLRFIIVW
+567 SIFILRFIIVW
-578 LVAASVLRHFFDAE
+578 VVATSVLRHFFNEA
-592 FWSHLGVGS
+592 FWLRLGVGVS
-601 PYYRWINVGMAL
+601 FGRWINVAMAL
-613 GYTFL
+613 GYTLL
-618 LRVMSPA
+618 LRVVSPA
-625 MKFYKRIEDNF
+625 MNFYKRIEDNF

-705 DFQLFPFDKITFVGH
+705 DFQLFPYDKVTFVGH
-720 EDHLRLLVP
+720 EDHLRLLLP
-729 KVELFDD
+729 KVELFDE

-756 VSPYVGVTLMD
+756 ISPYVGVALMD
-767 SGLAEDFNAMI
+767 SGLAENFDAMI

-790 PSARISFQP
+790 PSARITFQP
-799 ADLVWFVAQKDKAE
+799 ADLVWFVAQKEKAE
-813 ILMNYNPDAVP
+813 ILMNYNPDER
-824 NMN
+824 

>member
-1 MPIFSISSKSS
+1 
-12 SFDKPHTR
+12 
-20 CGWLVLAAQVI
+20 
-31 GTGPKFNIEVRT
+31 
-43 RCVFFL
+43 
-49 AISHFVSYF
+49 
-58 CNPNYIPMESL
+58 MENL

-84 ITTVIFKWL
+84 LTTVIFKWL

-105 FLIGPNFEWFP
+105 FIIGPNFEWFP
-116 VINDH
+116 VVQDH

-149 KVGGTVGVTALTEL
+149 KVGGTVGITALTEL
-163 VTMCLVGFMLG
+163 VTMCVVGFLLG
-174 KMLGWS
+174 KALGWS

-240 SKSFD
+240 SKTFD

-252 MLKLGFFLLIWF
+252 MLKLVFFLLVWF

-277 ARKFMTEETLTVF
+277 SRRFMSEETLTVF
-290 SVGLCFM
+290 AVGLCFL

-322 TLEAEM
+322 TLEAEA

-363 ILVVTIVLL
+363 ILVVTIILL
-372 IFKPLSNVAGRL
+372 IFKPLSNVIGRL
-384 IAGLGLKQS
+384 IAGLGLKQAM
-393 IQGGFCFCQ
+393 QGGFCFSQ
-402 IGEFSFIIATLGLSY
+402 IGEFSFIIATLGLNY
-417 GVIDEFLYPI
+417 GVIDDFLYPI

-442 IKAAVPTYNWVSTHL
+442 IKSAVPSYEWVSKIFP
-457 SENWLNHF
+457 ERWLNRL
-465 ENSDRGIK
+465 ENSDSGIK

-480 SMASFIGRQ
+480 NMGSFVARQFKNIVIYLAIIIAVVLIAFFAGSFIM
-489 LKHII
+489 K
-494 IYVSIVIALL
+494 
-504 FVCFWIGSSVT
+504 
-515 AHVPSLW
+515 HVPRPWGAAIATALSLVL
-522 GDAISVAITMALVS
+522 VA
-536 PFLWAIGF
+536 PFLWAMGF
-544 RHTLV
+544 KHTLV
-549 STTHKLMEDSVFN
+549 KTTRKLMDANRFN
-562 KTLIL
+562 KSLI
-567 TIFVLRFIIVW
+567 TFVFVLRFVMVAIISY
-578 LVAASVLRHFFDAE
+578 SVIQHFLNGV
-592 FWSHLGVGS
+592 FWERLNIGS
-601 PYYRWINVGMAL
+601 PWYHWINIGFAVV
-613 GYTFL
+613 YTVL

-625 MKFYKRIEDNF
+625 MKFYKRIEERF
-636 LDNLNK
+636 MDNLNK
-642 RQSSQVFAIPEI
+642 RQSMQVFTIPEI

-672 SGKLIKETDFRDNYN
+672 SGQHIKETDFRDNYN

-698 LVELPKS
+698 VFELPKS
-705 DFQLFPFDKITFVGH
+705 DFQLFPYDKITFVGH
-720 EDHLRLLVP
+720 EDHLRLLLP
-729 KVELFDD
+729 RVEVFDE
-736 QLIQEHEESEVDLY
+736 QLIPDREESEVDLH

-756 VSPYVGVTLMD
+756 NSPFIGVALKD
-767 SGLAEDFNAMI
+767 SGLADKYDAMV

-790 PSARISFQP
+790 PSARITFQP
-799 ADLVWFVAQKDKAE
+799 ADLVWFVAQKDKADA
-813 ILMNYNPDAVP
+813 LMNLGN
-824 NMN
+824 

>member
-1 MPIFSISSKSS
+1 
-12 SFDKPHTR
+12 
-20 CGWLVLAAQVI
+20 
-31 GTGPKFNIEVRT
+31 
-43 RCVFFL
+43 
-49 AISHFVSYF
+49 
-58 CNPNYIPMESL
+58 MESL

-116 VINDH
+116 VVNDH

-149 KVGGTVGVTALTEL
+149 KVGGTVGITALTEL
-163 VTMCLVGFMLG
+163 VTMCVVGFSLG
-174 KMLGWS
+174 KLLGWS

-240 SKSFD
+240 SKTFD
-245 GMQLVSS
+245 GMQLVTS

-264 LGGIFIV
+264 IGGIFLV

-290 SVGLCFM
+290 SVGLCFL

-358 DYWWQ
+358 HYWWQ
-363 ILVVTIVLL
+363 ILVVTLVLV
-372 IFKPLSNVAGRL
+372 IFKPLSNVGGRL
-384 IAGLGLKQS
+384 LAGLGLKQS

-402 IGEFSFIIATLGLSY
+402 IGEFSFIIASLGLSY

-427 IVSVSIITTFITPYA
+427 IVSVSIITTFLTPYF
-442 IKAAVPTYNWVSTHL
+442 IKAANPTYRWVSTHV
-457 SENWLNHF
+457 SDKWLNHL

-473 VKSGEKV
+473 VKSGKKV

-489 LKHII
+489 FKYIV
-494 IYVSIVIALL
+494 IYIAIVIALI
-504 FVCFWIGSSVT
+504 FICFWVGSLVMIY
-515 AHVPSLW
+515 VPGLW
-522 GDAISVAITMALVS
+522 GNAIAAAITLALLS

-549 STTHKLMEDSVFN
+549 GTTHKLMEQSRFN
-562 KTLIL
+562 KTAILLIF
-567 TIFVLRFIIVW
+567 ILRFFIVW
-578 LVAASVLRHFFDAE
+578 VVSTSVLRHFFNEA
-592 FWSHLGVGS
+592 FWLHLGIGA
-601 PYYRWINVGMAL
+601 PYFRLLNIAMAL
-613 GYTFL
+613 GFTIM
-618 LRVMSPA
+618 LRVLSPA
-625 MKFYKRIEDNF
+625 MKFYKRIENNF

-642 RQSSQVFAIPEI
+642 RQQVQVFEIPEI

-672 SGKLIKETDFRDNYN
+672 AGRLVRETDFRDNYN

-698 LVELPKS
+698 LFELPKS

-720 EDHLRLLVP
+720 EDHLRLLLP
-729 KVELFDD
+729 RVELFDE

-750 KVEVRP
+750 KVEVEP
-756 VSPYVGVTLMD
+756 DSPIIGVSLMD
-767 SGLAEDFNAMI
+767 SGLSDKYDAMV
-778 IAIERDGHFILN
+778 IAIEREGHFILN
-790 PSARISFQP
+790 PSARITFQP
-799 ADLVWFVAQKDKAE
+799 ADLVWFVAQKEKAE
-813 ILMNYNPDAVP
+813 FLMKVKAADLKTEFQTE
-824 NMN
+824 